1 MACAFALRNVGLSTY
16 STDEERVEAIRRW
29 WHANGAA
36 VIVGLLL
43 GISALVGWKLWT
55 DYRQAR
61 AENAS
66 QIYMAMVQATTQEQ
80 AERAEGYARQLL
92 EEYRNTPYAA
102 SAAFELARQAVV
114 NDDLPV
120 AQAHLN
126 WVLAQAK
133 RPDTQQI
140 ARLRLARVLIAS
152 GDGTQAL
159 SVLSSDFDR
168 GFSALVEELRGDAY
182 RQLGQLEQARAAYDR
197 AIAAHFGI
205 ADFVQMKRDALHLAS
220 STTDA
225 ASPVEAESSA
235 PAESPAPALPAETSA
250 ADVNDPN
257 PVITE

>member
-1 MACAFALRNVGLSTY
+1 MACAFALRNIGLSTY

-55 DYRQAR
+55 DYRQTQ

-66 QIYMAMVQATTQEQ
+66 QLYMAMIQANTQQQ

-102 SAAFELARQAVV
+102 SAAFELARQAVA

-120 AQAHLN
+120 AKAHLN

-133 RPDTQQI
+133 RPDTEQI
-140 ARLRLARVLIAS
+140 ARLRLARVLVAS

-159 SVLSSDFDR
+159 AVLSSDFDR
-168 GFSALVEELRGDAY
+168 GFSSLVEELRGDAY

-220 STTDA
+220 SATDA
-225 ASPVEAESSA
+225 ASPVEAEISVP
-235 PAESPAPALPAETSA
+235 PATE
-250 ADVNDPN
+250 ADANDPE
-257 PVITE
+257 PATTE